1 MDRNRGTT
9 DKIEIVV
16 IEVKEK
22 LTSLT
27 ASTEKSTQEGLL
39 VERATYRKK
48 KLLRATLFSLVHNA
62 APAHDDGN
70 RLSVNTAYLSTFV
83 PWLPLVFDGVLT
95 ALKHMF
101 DPR

>member
-48 KLLRATLFSLVHNA
+48 IIKSDTVFV
-62 APAHDDGN
+62 
-70 RLSVNTAYLSTFV
+70 ST
-83 PWLPLVFDGVLT
+83 
-95 ALKHMF
+95 
-101 DPR
+101 

>member
-27 ASTEKSTQEGLL
+27 ASTEKSTQEALL

-48 KLLRATLFSLVHNA
+48 N
-62 APAHDDGN
+62 
-70 RLSVNTAYLSTFV
+70 Y
-83 PWLPLVFDGVLT
+83 
-95 ALKHMF
+95 
-101 DPR
+101 

>member
-39 VERATYRKK
+39 VERATYREKNYQE
-48 KLLRATLFSLVHNA
+48 RHCF
-62 APAHDDGN
+62 
-70 RLSVNTAYLSTFV
+70 R
-83 PWLPLVFDGVLT
+83 
-95 ALKHMF
+95 
-101 DPR
+101 